1 MTDDLERLDNMMAVG
16 GRLDVRGSGPAT
28 WGRSN
33 GFAEGGNIYS
43 DTEPHSQQMN
53 QG

>member
-1 MTDDLERLDNMMAVG
+1 MIDDLERLDNMMAVG
-16 GRLDVRGSGPAT
+16 GKMDVRGGSPAV

-43 DTEPHSQQMN
+43 GT
-53 QG
+53 GALY